1 MSVQTTDFARSSTG
15 SAFHLLEPREPPL
28 DARSKKDSDQHVMQ
42 MTLQFDKSL
51 NIGCIRDNQQQPPPV
66 TTATPSPPTKLHKR
80 SASDPCG
87 NRRLPTSYRHEAL
100 EDLLATLCERH
111 EKYGDSHPKTASTYN
126 QLGTYHFRHC
136 HWKEAEN
143 AYSEALSC
151 FQAAF
156 RTGKSRNRE
165 YCRTKG
171 ALTIASILNNIGTV
185 CWRTGRLAEATDYIE
200 QTITIQE
207 GLLAR
212 ESDRLIVDK
221 LEVAGTY
228 YNLGIVHSLRGCHR
242 LAIKALDRARQLYQE
257 TEVTYGPLL
266 LESSR
271 VIDAIGKVFLLCGNF
286 EDALRH
292 LYDALHLKKRILDSK
307 HPSVLRTLSTIAEV
321 HTQRNDVPM
330 AKHLLQQILHAQKVA
345 FDRTTD
351 KAQQDLIALDLS
363 ATKKLLQNL
372 STRKIPQEI
381 RI

>member
-1 MSVQTTDFARSSTG
+1 MSVQTAGILPSSRG
-15 SAFHLLEPREPPL
+15 SAFHLLEPRELPL
-28 DARSKKDSDQHVMQ
+28 DARSKKEPGQHVMQ

-51 NIGCIRDNQQQPPPV
+51 NIGCINEHQQHLPSAK
-66 TTATPSPPTKLHKR
+66 TATPSPPTKLHKR

-87 NRRLPTSYRHEAL
+87 KRLPTSYRHEAL

-143 AYSEALSC
+143 AYSEALAC

-242 LAIKALDRARQLYQE
+242 HAIKALGRARQLYQE
-257 TEVTYGPLL
+257 AEVTYGPLL

-271 VIDAIGKVFLLCGNF
+271 VIDAIGKVFMLSGNF
-286 EDALRH
+286 EEALRH
-292 LYDALHLKKRILDSK
+292 LYDALTLKKRILDSK

-321 HTQRNDVPM
+321 HTQRNEVPM

-351 KAQQDLIALDLS
+351 REQQDLIALDLS
-363 ATKKLLQNL
+363 ATKKLLQDL
-372 STRKIPQEI
+372 SRIPQEI

>member
-1 MSVQTTDFARSSTG
+1 MSVQTEIMPATRG
-15 SAFHLLEPREPPL
+15 SAFHVLEPRELPL
-28 DARSKKDSDQHVMQ
+28 VDARSKKEADHHVMQ
-42 MTLQFDKSL
+42 MTLQFDKGL
-51 NIGCIRDNQQQPPPV
+51 NIGCITEQKQPSV
-66 TTATPSPPTKLHKR
+66 NMVTPSPPTKLHKR

-87 NRRLPTSYRHEAL
+87 NRLPTSYRHEAL

-143 AYSEALSC
+143 AYSEALAC

-242 LAIKALDRARQLYQE
+242 LAIKSLGRARQLYQE
-257 TEVTYGPLL
+257 AEVTYGPLL

-271 VIDAIGKVFLLCGNF
+271 VIDAIGKVFMLSGNF
-286 EDALRH
+286 EEALRH

-321 HTQRNDVPM
+321 HTQKNEVPM

-345 FDRTTD
+345 FDRTFD
-351 KAQQDLIALDLS
+351 KEQQNLIAVDIS
-363 ATKKLLQNL
+363 ATKKLLQDL
-372 STRKIPQEI
+372 SRIPQEI

>member
-1 MSVQTTDFARSSTG
+1 MSVQTAEILPSSRG
-15 SAFHLLEPREPPL
+15 SGFHLLEPRELPL
-28 DARSKKDSDQHVMQ
+28 DARSKKEADQHIMQ

-51 NIGCIRDNQQQPPPV
+51 NIGRVNEHQQHLPPAKP
-66 TTATPSPPTKLHKR
+66 ATPTPPTKLHKR

-87 NRRLPTSYRHEAL
+87 KRLPTSYRHEAL

-207 GLLAR
+207 G
-212 ESDRLIVDK
+212 SCRL
-221 LEVAGTY
+221 
-228 YNLGIVHSLRGCHR
+228 C
-242 LAIKALDRARQLYQE
+242 
-257 TEVTYGPLL
+257 
-266 LESSR
+266 
-271 VIDAIGKVFLLCGNF
+271 FF
-286 EDALRH
+286 
-292 LYDALHLKKRILDSK
+292 
-307 HPSVLRTLSTIAEV
+307 
-321 HTQRNDVPM
+321 
-330 AKHLLQQILHAQKVA
+330 
-345 FDRTTD
+345 
-351 KAQQDLIALDLS
+351 
-363 ATKKLLQNL
+363 
-372 STRKIPQEI
+372 
-381 RI
+381 